1 MVLALRPNAIR
12 RCLTNL
18 VENAMHH
25 GARVAISATRRD
37 DVVSVAV
44 EDDGPG
50 IPVDQREDV
59 FKPFFRLDSARNP
72 RTGGA
77 GLGLSIARDVARG
90 HGGDIRMST
99 GSLGGL
105 RAELRLPV

>member
-1 MVLALRPNAIR
+1 MLEVERPLILALRPNAIR

-37 DVVSVAV
+37 DVVSVSV

-59 FKPFFRLDSARNP
+59 FKPFFRLDSARI
-72 RTGGA
+72 RALA
-77 GLGLSIARDVARG
+77 G
-90 HGGDIRMST
+90 
-99 GSLGGL
+99 
-105 RAELRLPV
+105 PVSASRSHATSPAGTAAISA